1 MNPLLVFG
9 VIAAYFLLLILIG
22 HLTSRKSDS
31 LTFYN
36 GNRESPW
43 YLVAFGM
50 VGASLS
56 GVTFISVPGEV
67 GNTQWSYLQ
76 FVMGNMVGYALVAL
90 VLIPLFYKMN
100 LISIYEYLRER
111 FGRSTY
117 ISGSVIFLIS
127 QTIGASF
134 RLFLAAAV
142 LQLAFFDAFGIP
154 FYVSVFTTI
163 VLIWLYTF
171 RGGIKTIVWT
181 DTLQTTFLLLAVIIS
196 IFIISSHLNLKATD
210 MVGLVVESDLS
221 TIFVWDGLSSQNFFK
236 MFIAGVFI
244 TIAMNGLD
252 QNIMQKNLTC
262 KNQKEAQKNILWFSI
277 SFFVS
282 TLFFLAL
289 GVLIYHYAF
298 QNNIAIPA
306 ASDELYPLLA
316 LNHFGTLAGIIFM
329 LGIIA
334 AAFSSADS
342 ALTALTTSFC
352 IDLLNLPAK
361 KGVNQERV
369 RLGVHIMFSFILFAT
384 IVIFDQINDKSVVS
398 AVFKAAGFT
407 YGPLLGLYVFGLSN
421 KWRIKDKWVP
431 LVCLASPIA
440 SYILDRNAADW
451 FNGYQFGFE
460 ILLINAALTFV
471 GLTTLI
477 SKASTAAAN

>member
-22 HLTSRKSDS
+22 YLTSRKSDS

-67 GNTQWSYLQ
+67 GNSNWAYLQ
-76 FVMGNMVGYALVAL
+76 FIMGNMVGYAVIAL
-90 VLIPLFYKMN
+90 VLIPLFYRMN

-111 FGRSTY
+111 FGPQTY
-117 ISGSVIFLIS
+117 VSGSLIFLIS

-142 LQLAFFDAFGIP
+142 LQIAFFDAFGIP
-154 FYVSVFTTI
+154 FYVSVFTTV

-171 RGGIKTIVWT
+171 KGGIKTIVWT
-181 DTLQTTFLLLAVIIS
+181 DTLQTAFLLLAVVTSIVIIS
-196 IFIISSHLNLKATD
+196 KHLNLGGTE
-210 MVGLVVESDLS
+210 MVNLVIESDLS
-221 TIFVWDGLSSQNFFK
+221 DVFVWDGLSSQNFFK
-236 MFIAGVFI
+236 MFIAGIFI

-277 SFFVS
+277 SFFIS
-282 TLFFLAL
+282 TLFFLGL

-298 QNNIAIPA
+298 QNNIDIPA

-316 LNHFGTLAGIIFM
+316 LNHFGTFAGIVFM
-329 LGIIA
+329 IGIIA

-352 IDLLNLPAK
+352 IDILNLPNK

-369 RLGVHIMFSFILFAT
+369 RLGVHIMFTFILFVT

-421 KWRIKDKWVP
+421 KLVINDKWVP
-431 LVCLASPIA
+431 AICILSPVASF
-440 SYILDRNAADW
+440 ILDRNSSTW
-451 FNGYQFGFE
+451 FGGYEFGFE
-460 ILLINAALTFV
+460 ILLINAAFTFI
-471 GLTTLI
+471 GLMIAVKKRGPIT
-477 SKASTAAAN
+477 S

>member
-1 MNPLLVFG
+1 
-9 VIAAYFLLLILIG
+9 
-22 HLTSRKSDS
+22 
-31 LTFYN
+31 
-36 GNRESPW
+36 
-43 YLVAFGM
+43 
-50 VGASLS
+50 
-56 GVTFISVPGEV
+56 
-67 GNTQWSYLQ
+67 
-76 FVMGNMVGYALVAL
+76 
-90 VLIPLFYKMN
+90 
-100 LISIYEYLRER
+100 
-111 FGRSTY
+111 
-117 ISGSVIFLIS
+117 
-127 QTIGASF
+127 
-134 RLFLAAAV
+134 
-142 LQLAFFDAFGIP
+142 FDAFGIP

-262 KNQKEAQKNILWFSI
+262 KNQKEAQKNILCFSI
-277 SFFVS
+277 SFFVF

-289 GVLIYHYAF
+289 GVLIFHYSF
-298 QNNIAIPA
+298 QNNISIPA

-451 FNGYQFGFE
+451 FNGYQ
-460 ILLINAALTFV
+460 
-471 GLTTLI
+471 
-477 SKASTAAAN
+477 

>member
-1 MNPLLVFG
+1 MSPLLVFG
-9 VIAAYFLLLILIG
+9 VIASYFLLLILIG
-22 HLTSRKSDS
+22 YLTSRKSDS

-36 GNRESPW
+36 GNKESPW

-67 GNTQWSYLQ
+67 GNTSWAYLQ
-76 FVMGNMVGYALVAL
+76 FVMGNMVGYAVIAL
-90 VLIPLFYKMN
+90 ILIPLFYRMN
-100 LISIYEYLRER
+100 LISIYEYLRDR
-111 FGRSTY
+111 FGPRSY
-117 ISGSVIFLIS
+117 ISGSVIFLVS

-142 LQLAFFDAFGIP
+142 LQIAFFDAFGIP

-171 RGGIKTIVWT
+171 KGGIKTIVWT

-196 IFIISSHLNLKATD
+196 MVIISNHLDLSGREMLN
-210 MVGLVVESDLS
+210 LVVESDLS
-221 TIFVWDGLSSQNFFK
+221 DIFVWDGLSSENFFK
-236 MFIAGVFI
+236 MFIAGIFI

-262 KNQKEAQKNILWFSI
+262 KNQQEAQKNILWFSI
-277 SFFVS
+277 SFFIS
-282 TLFFLAL
+282 TIFFLAL

-298 QNNIAIPA
+298 QNNIQIPA

-316 LNHFGTLAGIIFM
+316 LNHFGAIAGVIFM
-329 LGIIA
+329 IGIVA

-342 ALTALTTSFC
+342 ALTALTTAFC
-352 IDLLNLPAK
+352 IDILNLPDR
-361 KGVNQERV
+361 KGVNQERI
-369 RLGVHIMFSFILFAT
+369 RLGVHIMFSLIMFGT
-384 IVIFDQINDKSVVS
+384 IVLFDQINDKSVVS

-407 YGPLLGLYVFGLSN
+407 YGPLLGLYIFGLSN
-421 KWRIKDKWVP
+421 KLIIKDKWVP
-431 LVCLASPIA
+431 AICILSPLA
-440 SYILDRNAADW
+440 SYILDRNASAW
-451 FNGYQFGFE
+451 FGGYQFGFE
-460 ILLINAALTFV
+460 ILLINAAITFI
-471 GLTTLI
+471 GLVLVVERREHTT
-477 SKASTAAAN
+477 S